1 LRTREDGAS
10 AMGALEPQCNSASNP
25 CIKVHIWDIHTFA
38 DTFALSFLAFIS
50 KSIRTF
56 DPKFWESNGK
66 PQAHRMSLLF
76 QDFIMALF
84 VWMTSYA
91 EYVS

>member
-1 LRTREDGAS
+1 LRTREDGAA

-25 CIKVHIWDIHTFA
+25 CIKVHILDIDTFA
-38 DTFALSFLAFIS
+38 DTFALLFLAFIS
-50 KSIRTF
+50 KNIGNF

-66 PQAHRMSLLF
+66 AMPHRMSLLL

-84 VWMTSYA
+84 VWMTSFA